1 MKWWTKVRGFGAE
14 TVTELRKVTWP
25 GRKEMRQS
33 IVVVLAGMLLLGIF
47 VSLSDFALYEVV
59 DLLSTWVRG
68 KLGS

>member
-25 GRKEMRQS
+25 DRKEMRRS
-33 IVVVLAGMLLLGIF
+33 IVVVLVGMLLLGIF

>member
-25 GRKEMRQS
+25 NRKEMRQS
-33 IVVVLAGMLLLGIF
+33 IVVVLVGMLLLGIF